1 MSGFG
6 LLGNSGAFKANL
18 LDLRQRRQD
27 IIAANIA
34 NADTPGY
41 KARRLSF
48 EEELAKSTPRDGDLP
63 MARSDPRHLPAQGF
77 LAASGEIQEVETPI
91 SKGDMNSV
99 DMEQEMARQTAN
111 QLLYNYATQS
121 LNGQITKMK
130 MAIRGEVR

>member
-6 LLGNSGAFKANL
+6 LLGSSGAFKANL

-34 NADTPGY
+34 NGDTPGY

-48 EEELAKSTPRDGDLP
+48 EEELAKSMPHPGDLP
-63 MARSDPRHLPAQGF
+63 MARNHARHMPAEGF
-77 LAASGEIQEVETPI
+77 LAAPGEIQEVETPI

-99 DMEQEMARQTAN
+99 DTEQEMARQTAN
-111 QLLYNYATQS
+111 QLLFNYATQS
-121 LNGQITKMK
+121 LNSQINRMK
-130 MAIRGEVR
+130 MVIRGEPR